1 MNRKSIQRLLLAGI
15 ISTALLLLPFGR
27 PDVGAA
33 QQSAEALPDYSEY
46 KAEWREMGIPEDHIE
61 AMIRQIPAVKASAV
75 LDEILHASRD
85 LEQHRLYPDD
95 FAGRFVD
102 DQGELHVL
110 CTKGSS
116 GKYAEIL
123 KDFPTVHIEEVEH
136 AYNDLYQYALDQLS
150 EDIPSA
156 YVDQVNNGLCIELT
170 PEAYKD
176 KMSDQELEQ
185 VRQLEDGR
193 AIPVVFKEAAPYAA
207 ASELWSG
214 DSISG
219 NGYQ

>member
-1 MNRKSIQRLLLAGI
+1 
-15 ISTALLLLPFGR
+15 
-27 PDVGAA
+27 
-33 QQSAEALPDYSEY
+33 
-46 KAEWREMGIPEDHIE
+46 MGIPEDHIE

-75 LDEILHASRD
+75 LDEILHASRE

-136 AYNDLYQYALDQLS
+136 AYNDLCDMWTRFRS
-150 EDIPSA
+150 RR
-156 YVDQVNNGLCIELT
+156 CIEIQWEQNWRYCFSPFWRPDVRRLFHRT
-170 PEAYKD
+170 LVLYK
-176 KMSDQELEQ
+176 S
-185 VRQLEDGR
+185 
-193 AIPVVFKEAAPYAA
+193 YH
-207 ASELWSG
+207 
-214 DSISG
+214 
-219 NGYQ
+219 YQ

>member
-1 MNRKSIQRLLLAGI
+1 M
-15 ISTALLLLPFGR
+15 
-27 PDVGAA
+27 
-33 QQSAEALPDYSEY
+33 
-46 KAEWREMGIPEDHIE
+46 
-61 AMIRQIPAVKASAV
+61 
-75 LDEILHASRD
+75 
-85 LEQHRLYPDD
+85 
-95 FAGRFVD
+95 
-102 DQGELHVL
+102 
-110 CTKGSS
+110 
-116 GKYAEIL
+116 
-123 KDFPTVHIEEVEH
+123 
-136 AYNDLYQYALDQLS
+136 S

-185 VRQLEDGR
+185 VRQLEDGST
-193 AIPVVFKEAAPYAA
+193 IPVVFKEAAPYAA